1 MSLLQAL
8 LDIESANQVLSAA
21 VAGIIKTTK
30 LANLGERSDLTW
42 EMYELIIWSGTENFV
57 VLFCGSVPPLK
68 PLFDRLGGKGGSL
81 LNSLH
86 FSFRGTRI
94 TEDRS
99 LIGEHN
105 QSLGALAGS
114 KKSSISLGG
123 VSTTHKPTV

>member
-1 MSLLQAL
+1 MSLSRIL
-8 LDIESANQVLSAA
+8 LDLQSSNEVLSAA

-68 PLFDRLGGKGGSL
+68 PLFDRFGGKGGSL
-81 LNSLH
+81 LSSLH

-105 QSLGALAGS
+105 QILGD
-114 KKSSISLGG
+114 IG
-123 VSTTHKPTV
+123 VS